1 MTRLFFVFLGLVP
14 IVGAIMMHSSPVSF
28 IDLPSFLV
36 VVVPSFAL
44 TCAAHGF
51 GGQLENGGLIDALK
65 AGMGADPSASPNAQQ
80 HMVTLQTLRNTLCC
94 AGAVGTLLGFI
105 MMLGNMDDPSAIGPA
120 MAVALFSGLYGIG
133 FAELLVAP
141 MIQRFK
147 SGESGDSNASGD
159 GPRGALIAIT
169 AILANTGLF
178 FVLLFSMA
186 PYA

>member
-1 MTRLFFVFLGLVP
+1 MTRLFFVFLGLAP
-14 IVGAIMMHSSPVSF
+14 IVGAIMMNSSGGFF
-28 IDLPSFLV
+28 IDGPSLLIV
-36 VVVPSFAL
+36 VIPSFAL
-44 TCAAHGF
+44 TCAAHGYA
-51 GGQLENGGLIDALK
+51 GLIDALK
-65 AGMGADPSASPNAQQ
+65 TGMGADPAASTHAQQ
-80 HMVTLQTLRNTLCC
+80 HGITLQTLRNTLCC

-105 MMLGNMDDPSAIGPA
+105 LMLQNMDDPSAIGPA

-147 SGESGDSNASGD
+147 SGASGDSNASGD

-169 AILANTGLF
+169 VILANTGLF
-178 FVLLFSMA
+178 FVLLYSMA